1 MGKKSR
7 TKEGKR
13 KKKKIGKKEINPKQ
27 KREEEERKGKREWD
41 DGSTKRRWGSVGST
55 SSKSFRLD
63 FEGGGRKRR
72 RERERKEGRARDDG
86 KGMDGIPLAEFRQ
99 AAEPVSA
106 SFQLLWLRCWKVGV
120 DGFLEGRRE
129 QKSNIS
135 QSQ

>member
-55 SSKSFRLD
+55 SSKSFGLD
-63 FEGGGRKRR
+63 FEGGGK
-72 RERERKEGRARDDG
+72 KEEKRARE
-86 KGMDGIPLAEFRQ
+86 KGR
-99 AAEPVSA
+99 
-106 SFQLLWLRCWKVGV
+106 
-120 DGFLEGRRE
+120 
-129 QKSNIS
+129 KSKR
-135 QSQ
+135 